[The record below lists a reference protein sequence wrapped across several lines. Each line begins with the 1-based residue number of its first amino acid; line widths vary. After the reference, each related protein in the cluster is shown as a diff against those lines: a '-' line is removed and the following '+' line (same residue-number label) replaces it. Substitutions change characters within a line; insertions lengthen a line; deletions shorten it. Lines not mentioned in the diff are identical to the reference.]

1 MIMKKRWVLKKG
13 FTIVELLIVIVV
25 IGILAAITI
34 VAYNGVTNN
43 ARIASVKSDLENSYK
58 QLGVYKTGTSAN
70 DSYPTAIDCTA
81 SPAANTICIKPSNGT
96 TFYYTGGGTAF
107 CLKAT
112 LSNVTY
118 TVSANSN
125 VAVSSGLCNAGY
137 SSTFATFT
145 PGSSMSAITID
156 SSGNLYAVV
165 NNAIKKITPSG
176 TVTNFAGTG
185 VSGAS
190 DGPAASATFN
200 NITGLVFDS
209 SGNLFVAEYGNN
221 VIRKIT
227 TVGTVSTFAGSGA
240 NGNAD
245 GTGTA
250 AQFYHPQGIT
260 IDASNNLYVTT
271 FFGNNVRKISTA
283 AVVTTFAG
291 STSGSSGY
299 LDATGTSALFT
310 FPSGISIDSTGNLI
324 VTEGDTGNRI
334 RKITTG
340 GVVTTIAGSTTGA
353 IGHASACGTAAS
365 YQLPYYVFVDK
376 TTNTIYD
383 SDMGYNSIRATDSSG
398 CATILSGSGGAGSTN
413 GSANVSSY
421 TNPAGLVMDSTGNL
435 YVVDGGSS
443 LIRKLQ

>member
-1 MIMKKRWVLKKG
+1 MKKRWVLQKG

-34 VAYNGVTNN
+34 VAYNGVANN
-43 ARIASVKSDLENSYK
+43 ARIASVKSDLVNSYK
-58 QLGVYKTGTSAN
+58 QLGIYKAGISTN
-70 DSYPTAIDCTA
+70 DSYPTGIDCTA
-81 SPAANTICIKPSNGT
+81 SPAANTICLKPSNGT
-96 TFYYTGGGTAF
+96 TFYYSGGGSAF
-107 CLKAT
+107 CLKASLTT
-112 LSNVTY
+112 LTY
-118 TVSANSN
+118 TVSTNSN
-125 VAVSSGLCNAGY
+125 IPVNTGLCNAGY

-145 PGSSMSAITID
+145 PGSTMSAITID
-156 SSGNLYAVV
+156 TSGNLYAVV
-165 NNAIKKITPSG
+165 TNTIKKITPSG
-176 TVTNFAGTG
+176 TITNFAGTG
-185 VSGAS
+185 VSGSA
-190 DGPAASATFN
+190 DGAAASATFN

-227 TVGTVSTFAGSGA
+227 PGGTVSTFAGSGA

-260 IDASNNLYVTT
+260 IDGSNNLYVTT
-271 FFGNNVRKISTA
+271 FFGNNVRKVTSA

-324 VTEGDTGNRI
+324 VTEGDSGNRI

-340 GVVTTIAGSTTGA
+340 GVVTTISGSTVGA
-353 IGHASACGTAAS
+353 IGHASACGTAAT

-376 TTNTIYD
+376 TTNNIYD
-383 SDMGYNSIRATDSSG
+383 SDMGYNSIRLTDSSG
-398 CATILSGSGGAGSTN
+398 CATILSGIGGAGSAN
-413 GSANVSSY
+413 GSANASSY

-435 YVVDGGSS
+435 YVVDSGNS